1 VGLFDFLSRRRQRES
16 AVAGSMSSGDAA
28 ADVEI
33 GTASAEQEGVPSIPG
48 LGNLGDLGKLIQQA
62 MTQGNVQVT
71 QGSTEAIDLRGQDD
85 QLRTEILET
94 LREHGV
100 DAHKGDE
107 IRVTDPELQQAIFAK
122 LAAHGLDAEMMGA
135 NLGALGS
142 GADAA
147 SPGGADTLSG
157 LERLAKLR
165 ESGAITEAEF
175 QAQKQKLLGE

>member
-122 LAAHGLDAEMMGA
+122 LAAHGV
-135 NLGALGS
+135 NVGS
-142 GADAA
+142 AGEGFGADAG
-147 SPGGADTLSG
+147 GGALIEDDRISG
-157 LERLAKLR
+157 LERIAKLR
-165 ESGAITEAEF
+165 ESGALTEAEF
-175 QAQKQKLLGE
+175 QTQKQKLLGE